1 MQPFAY
7 NPNEGM
13 FEVAPLAT
21 LPVGAV
27 FASAGLGF
35 SLSLLFFMDQNISS
49 ALVNTPNNKSVQH
62 DSYLPQP
69 IIFRVGVELT
79 SLNVIVAVLVGTLQG
94 HTDRL
99 I

>member
-1 MQPFAY
+1 MLAFCCSVEPFAY
-7 NPNEGM
+7 NPDEGM

-27 FASAGLGF
+27 FAAAGLGF

-62 DSYLPQP
+62 DDHLLQQ
-69 IIFRVGVELT
+69 IISEGGVGWW
-79 SLNVIVAVLVGTLQG
+79 
-94 HTDRL
+94 
-99 I
+99 